1 VITAEFKEFILVATY
16 IPNSGDGLKRL
27 KYRVN
32 EWDQDF
38 QKYLTKLKEDK
49 KKPLILTGDLNV
61 AHHDIDVYDPK
72 GKDKV
77 AGFTP

>member
-1 VITAEFKEFILVATY
+1 
-16 IPNSGDGLKRL
+16 
-27 KYRVN
+27 VN

-61 AHHDIDVYDPK
+61 AHHEIDIYDPK

-77 AGFTP
+77 ACFTP

>member
-1 VITAEFKEFILVATY
+1 V
-16 IPNSGDGLKRL
+16 D
-27 KYRVN
+27 

-38 QKYLTKLKEDK
+38 QKYLTKLRDDK
-49 KKPLILTGDLNV
+49 KKPLILSGDLNV
-61 AHHDIDVYDPK
+61 AHLEIDVHDPK